1 MEYQKFIPEGWNPK
15 EEYTLSQLEDAKQ
28 KGQIMQGL
36 VTSCDENYNLHV
48 KLGQNLTG
56 IIPKDE
62 FELEDNIKPSIY
74 KNKENT
80 CVQFKVIDTSGKDVI
95 LSRKAAK
102 QEAFEW
108 VRSDLNNRR
117 CSLSVL

>member
-15 EEYTLSQLEDAKQ
+15 EEYTMSQLEDAKQ
-28 KGQIMQGL
+28 SGKIMQGL
-36 VTSCDENYNLHV
+36 VTSCDEKFNLHV
-48 KLGQNLTG
+48 NLGNNLTG

-62 FELEDNIKPSIY
+62 FELENNIKPSIY
-74 KNKENT
+74 KNKENSY
-80 CVQFKVIDTSGKDVI
+80 VQFKVIDTSGKDVL

-117 CSLSVL
+117 CSLSV